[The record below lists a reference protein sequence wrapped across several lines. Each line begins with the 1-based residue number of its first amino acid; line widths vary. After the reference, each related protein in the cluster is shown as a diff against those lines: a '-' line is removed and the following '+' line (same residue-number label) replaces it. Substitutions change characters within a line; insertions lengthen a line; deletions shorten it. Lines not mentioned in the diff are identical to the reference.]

1 MDNTVKTL
9 IIVVIILVAI
19 LGVVGG
25 VFLQGYLSNNK
36 NVSAINQSN
45 SSANNTTLNQ
55 TSSSQN
61 SNKPKISASEAKRIA
76 SEKFEGYNVYGASV
90 VLGGSKEHPIWIVT
104 LRGDNTGNNGL
115 PGYNAGTCKVDATTG
130 KFLG

>member
-1 MDNTVKTL
+1 MDKTVKTL
-9 IIVVIILVAI
+9 IIVIIILVAA

-36 NVSAINQSN
+36 NSSVINQSN

-55 TSSSQN
+55 TSSIQN
-61 SNKPKISASEAKRIA
+61 TNKPKISASEAKRIA
-76 SEKFEGYNVYGASV
+76 TNHFEGYNLYGASA
-90 VLGGSKEHPIWIVT
+90 VLSGSKEHPIWIVT
-104 LRGDNTGNNGL
+104 LKGDNTGNNGP

-130 KFLG
+130 ECR